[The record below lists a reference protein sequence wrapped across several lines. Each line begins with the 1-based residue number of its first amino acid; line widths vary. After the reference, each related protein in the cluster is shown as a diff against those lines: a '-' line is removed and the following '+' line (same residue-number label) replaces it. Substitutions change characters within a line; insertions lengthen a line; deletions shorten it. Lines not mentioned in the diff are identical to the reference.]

1 MKYLKLFEDLDPKMD
16 ELKLLYSHLIDI
28 IKDFGYDYI
37 GYYGRGKYSSEF
49 SKNNKNL
56 IVLEISVNF
65 GQQNIKINRMSS
77 DNITEVFPEYLK
89 TIKGLKNTK
98 NRTLNGFI
106 EEYNFRVIG
115 KIQNIIKRI
124 NKEDIEKLSDL
135 LNSKKEYNL

>member
-16 ELKLLYSHLIDI
+16 ELKLLYSHLINI
-28 IKDFGYDYI
+28 IKEFGYDYI

-89 TIKGLKNTK
+89 TVKGLKNTK
-98 NRTLNGFI
+98 NRSLNGRI